1 MKPHN
6 QNSDSKKCRFTYTVE
21 LASVFITVV
30 DADLATI
37 NAGVC
42 TNVEVVWHER
52 LAVGLKDDMTLE
64 EGALRGSRVDL
75 LRLSN
80 HD

>member
-6 QNSDSKKCRFTYTVE
+6 QNFDSEKFSFTYTVE